1 MHKIYT
7 IKLDN
12 GAKYQATA
20 QDNMN
25 LKVNDWCVIRK
36 EYYLD
41 YGSIIQIS
49 SAKKISTSN
58 DKKSTPH
65 IQRKATVHDKSKAHE
80 NEIRAKSSIRTAT
93 KLVEESKLKMNL
105 LNSHYSFDGKLITFQ
120 FTANGRIDFRELV
133 KTLAKA
139 FGTRIEL
146 RQIGVRDETAIH
158 GGIGIC
164 GRELCCC
171 SFLDDFSSI
180 NVRMAKEQDLSLT
193 PSSISGACGRL
204 KCCLKFEHEGYC
216 QLEKT
221 MPRLGDICK
230 CKSGKGR
237 VCDRNLLTQEVTLQL
252 EHGVPP
258 VHCKRADI
266 EIVKPEKRQVKR
278 KKAYS
283 DELND
288 EQLKKL
294 ED

>member
-1 MHKIYT
+1 MNKTYT

-20 QDNMN
+20 QNNMN
-25 LKVNDWCVIRK
+25 LKINDWCVIRK

-41 YGSIIQIS
+41 YGMIVQIS
-49 SAKKISTSN
+49 NSAPAASA
-58 DKKSTPH
+58 DKKPIPR

-93 KLVEESKLKMNL
+93 KLVAEAKLQMNL

-120 FTANGRIDFRELV
+120 FTAGGRIDFRNLV
-133 KTLAKA
+133 KELAKA
-139 FGTRIEL
+139 FSTRIEL

-164 GRELCCC
+164 GRQLCCN

-204 KCCLKFEHEGYC
+204 KCCLKFEHESYKYLG
-216 QLEKT
+216 KN
-221 MPRLGDICK
+221 MPRLGDICESK
-230 CKSGKGR
+230 NGKGR
-237 VCDRNLLTQEVTLQL
+237 VCDRNLLTQEVSLQM
-252 EHGVPP
+252 ERGMPP
-258 VHCKRADI
+258 VCYKRADVKV
-266 EIVKPEKRQVKR
+266 VKPEKKQTKR
-278 KKAYS
+278 KKAYA

-288 EQLKKL
+288 EQLKKF

>member
-1 MHKIYT
+1 MNTIYI

-12 GAKYQATA
+12 GAKYQTIA

-25 LKVNDWCVIRK
+25 LKINDWCVIRK

-41 YGSIIQIS
+41 YGMVIQINNNP
-49 SAKKISTSN
+49 SAKI
-58 DKKSTPH
+58 DKKSLPR
-65 IQRKATVHDKSKAHE
+65 IQRKATVRDKSKAHE
-80 NEIRAKSSIRTAT
+80 NEIRAKSSIRKAA
-93 KLVEESKLKMNL
+93 KLIGESKLKMNL
-105 LNSHYSFDGKLITFQ
+105 LNSHYSLDGKLITFQ
-120 FTANGRIDFRELV
+120 FTANGRIDFRNLV
-133 KTLAKA
+133 KELAKA

-164 GRELCCC
+164 GRQLCCS

-204 KCCLKFEHEGYC
+204 KCCLKFEHEGYRH
-216 QLEKT
+216 LEKT
-221 MPRLGDICK
+221 MPRLGDICE
-230 CKSGKGR
+230 CESGQGR
-237 VCDRNLLTQEVTLQL
+237 VCDRNLLTQEVSLQL
-252 EHGVPP
+252 ERGTPP
-258 VHCKRADI
+258 VCCKRADI
-266 EIVKPEKRQVKR
+266 KVIKTEKHQLKR
-278 KKAYS
+278 KNSYNE
-283 DELND
+283 ELSD

>member
-1 MHKIYT
+1 MNKIYT

-12 GAKYQATA
+12 GAKYQAIA

-41 YGSIIQIS
+41 YGMIVQAS
-49 SAKKISTSN
+49 STAIPAN
-58 DKKSTPH
+58 VDKKSLPRV
-65 IQRKATVHDKSKAHE
+65 QRKATVHDKSKAHE
-80 NEIRAKSSIRTAT
+80 NEIRAKSSIRTANQ
-93 KLVEESKLKMNL
+93 LVGKTKLKMHL

-120 FTANGRIDFRELV
+120 FTAGGRIDFRELV
-133 KTLAKA
+133 KDLAKA
-139 FGTRIEL
+139 FSTRIEL

-164 GRELCCC
+164 GRQLCCS

-204 KCCLKFEHEGYC
+204 KCCLKFEHEGYKH
-216 QLEKT
+216 LEKT
-221 MPRLGDICK
+221 MPRLGDICE

-237 VCDRNLLTQEVTLQL
+237 VCDRNLLTQEVSLQM
-252 EHGVPP
+252 ERGTPP
-258 VHCKRADI
+258 VCCKRADI
-266 EIVKPEKRQVKR
+266 KVVKPEKRQVKR
-278 KKAYS
+278 KKSYA

>member
-1 MHKIYT
+1 MNKLYT
-7 IKLDN
+7 VKLDN
-12 GAKYQATA
+12 GAKYQTIA

-25 LKVNDWCVIRK
+25 LKINDWCVIRK
-36 EYYLD
+36 DYYLD
-41 YGSIIQIS
+41 YGMVIQINNNP
-49 SAKKISTSN
+49 SAGI
-58 DKKSTPH
+58 DKKSLPR

-80 NEIRAKSSIRTAT
+80 NEIRAKSSLRKAAV
-93 KLVEESKLKMNL
+93 LVRESKLKMNL

-120 FTANGRIDFRELV
+120 FTANGRIDFRDLV
-133 KTLAKA
+133 KELAKA
-139 FGTRIEL
+139 FSTRIEL

-204 KCCLKFEHEGYC
+204 KCCLKFEHDGYRK
-216 QLEKT
+216 LEKT
-221 MPRLGDICK
+221 MPRLGDVCK
-230 CKSGKGR
+230 CESGKGR

-252 EHGVPP
+252 EGGVPP
-258 VHCKRADI
+258 VICKSADI
-266 EIVKPEKRQVKR
+266 DVVRTERRKVKR
-278 KKAYS
+278 KNAYAEL
-283 DELND
+283 DEND
-288 EQLKKL
+288 AQLKKL